1 MGSDAAPELAA
12 SRPSPGTLQLTLTGA
27 WRIGGALPGATLVD
41 REIASEHPDR
51 IVFDTGDVRGWDSA
65 LVVFAARTMATARTA
80 GVTVDGGGLPS
91 GVRRLLALAEATP
104 TRHVPE
110 PPHASF
116 PARVGETVL
125 AQRDA
130 FAHTVTAIGE
140 LTIAFGKFLAGTAK
154 FRRGDLW
161 VQIQGTG
168 ASALGIV
175 GLVAGLVGLII
186 AFIAAVQ
193 LQAFGAT
200 LYVASLVGIAMVRDL
215 GAVMAGIV
223 VAGRTGAAYAAELGT
238 MKVTQELDAFA
249 TLGLSPFEFLVLPRV
264 LAVTLMMPLL
274 CAYADLLGVLG
285 GAVVGIGVMHISPR
299 AYYDQTV
306 GAVSLTDLFG
316 GLIKATTYGLLIGI
330 AGCVIGLR
338 SGRTAAAVG
347 KATTSAV
354 VAGIVL
360 VIVACGT
367 YAVVFYRLRL

>member
-1 MGSDAAPELAA
+1 MGSDAAPQLAA
-12 SRPSPGTLQLTLTGA
+12 SRPSPGTLQLTLTGT
-27 WRIGGALPGATLVD
+27 WRIGSALPAATVVD
-41 REIASEHPDR
+41 REIASDRPDR
-51 IVFDTGDVRGWDSA
+51 IAFDTGDVRAWDSA
-65 LVVFAARTMATARTA
+65 LVVFAARTMQTARTA
-80 GVTVDGGGLPS
+80 GVIVDGGGLPS

-110 PPHASF
+110 RPHPSF
-116 PARVGETVL
+116 RARIGEAVL
-125 AQRDA
+125 AQRGA

-140 LTIAFGKFLAGTAK
+140 LAAAFGKLLAGTAK

-161 VQIQGTG
+161 VQIQNAG
-168 ASALGIV
+168 AGALGIV
-175 GLVAGLVGLII
+175 GLVTGLVGLII

-193 LQAFGAT
+193 LQAYGGT
-200 LYVASLVGIAMVRDL
+200 VYVADLVGIAMVREL

-238 MKVTQELDAFA
+238 MKVTQELDALA

-274 CAYADLLGVLG
+274 CVYADLLGVLG
-285 GAVVGIGVMHISPR
+285 GAVVGIGVMGIAPR
-299 AYYDQTV
+299 AYYDQTID
-306 GAVSLTDLFG
+306 AVSLTDLFG
-316 GLIKATTYGLLIGI
+316 GLLKGTTYGFLIAL

-354 VAGIVL
+354 VSGIVL
-360 VIVACGT
+360 VIVTCGT
-367 YAVVFYRLRL
+367 FAVVFYRLRL